1 MVNTRQGSRARN
13 DPGIGRTLLGSLGIH
28 LLIIFIF
35 AGSLLP
41 RFEEERR
48 PVYYVD
54 LANLPV
60 KAPRAGRPDVPP
72 VKPAT
77 EVKPATPVKPAP
89 SPTKAPPPA
98 AKTKT
103 EPAKVSPPVA
113 KTTPPPKTP
122 APTAKTKKAED
133 STTSAIDDMRRKKEI
148 ADLKATLAALAADDR
163 RDRAP
168 DGAPVGMQ
176 DGRGSESGV
185 SYDAWV
191 QTAYKQAWTLSRY
204 QVDRLDLEAE
214 VRVTFDAEGNLK
226 DYRFLS
232 ESGDARFDD
241 SVKSAILQVKQLSN
255 KPGERL
261 ELEVVFNLKDLLKD

>member
-1 MVNTRQGSRARN
+1 MVNTRQELRARN
-13 DPGIGRTLLGSLGIH
+13 DPGLGRTLLGSLGIH
-28 LLIIFIF
+28 LLIIFFF
-35 AGSLLP
+35 AGALLP

-60 KAPRAGRPDVPP
+60 KAPRAGRPDAAP

-77 EVKPATPVKPAP
+77 KVKPAP
-89 SPTKAPPPA
+89 TSTKAPPPPV
-98 AKTKT
+98 KPKI
-103 EPAKVSPPVA
+103 EPVKVNPPVPKATPLPKAPAATA
-113 KTTPPPKTP
+113 KTTH
-122 APTAKTKKAED
+122 AED
-133 STTSAIDDMRRKKEI
+133 SASSAIDDMRRKKEI

-176 DGRGSESGV
+176 DGRGTEAGV

-191 QTAYKQAWTLSRY
+191 QTAYKRVWTLSRY
-204 QVDRLDLEAE
+204 QVTRLDLEAL

-226 DYRFLS
+226 DYKFLS

-241 SVKSAILQVKQLSN
+241 SVRSAILQIKKLPTA
-255 KPGERL
+255 PGERL
-261 ELEVVFNLKDLLKD
+261 ELPVVFNLKDLKD

>member
-1 MVNTRQGSRARN
+1 MLPMVNTRQGIRSRN

-28 LLIIFIF
+28 LLIIFFF

-60 KAPRAGRPDVPP
+60 KAPRAGRPDAPP
-72 VKPAT
+72 AKPAT
-77 EVKPATPVKPAP
+77 EVKPAPVPAKASPPPAKTKSEPVKV
-89 SPTKAPPPA
+89 SPPA
-98 AKTKT
+98 AKT
-103 EPAKVSPPVA
+103 
-113 KTTPPPKTP
+113 TPLPKTP
-122 APTAKTKKAED
+122 TPTAKTTKPAD
-133 STTSAIDDMRRKKEI
+133 STSSAIDDMRRRKEI
-148 ADLKATLAALAADDR
+148 ADLKAALATLADDR

-168 DGAPVGMQ
+168 DGAPVGMP

-191 QTAYKQAWTLSRY
+191 QSTYKQAWTLSRY
-204 QVDRLDLEAE
+204 QVGRLDLEAE

-226 DYRFLS
+226 DYKILS

-241 SVKSAILQVKQLSN
+241 SVKNAILQIKKLPTA
-255 KPGERL
+255 PGERL

>member
-1 MVNTRQGSRARN
+1 MLPMVNTRQGIRARN
-13 DPGIGRTLLGSLGIH
+13 DPGIGRTLLGSLGLH
-28 LLIIFIF
+28 LLIIFFF

-60 KAPRAGRPDVPP
+60 KAPRAGRPDAPP
-72 VKPAT
+72 
-77 EVKPATPVKPAP
+77 VKPATPVKPAP
-89 SPTKAPPPA
+89 SPTKAPPPQ

-103 EPAKVSPPVA
+103 EPVKVSPPA
-113 KTTPPPKTP
+113 TKTTPVPKATTP
-122 APTAKTKKAED
+122 TDKTKKAED
-133 STTSAIDDMRRKKEI
+133 STSSAIDDMRRKKEI
-148 ADLKATLAALAADDR
+148 ADLKATLAALGADDR

-168 DGAPVGMQ
+168 VGAPVGMQ

-191 QTAYKQAWTLSRY
+191 QTAYKQVWTLSRY
-204 QVDRLDLEAE
+204 QVTRLDLEAE

-226 DYRFLS
+226 DYKFLS

-241 SVKSAILQVKQLSN
+241 SVRNAILQIKKLPTA
-255 KPGERL
+255 PGERL
-261 ELEVVFNLKDLLKD
+261 ELPVVFNLKDLKD